1 MGCIFTAVQTLHFP
15 DYGFRIQEQEQKKVI
30 FDPVRKKFIPLT
42 PEEWVRQHC
51 IAHLIQ
57 HYAIPQGVIAVER
70 EIQAYGMRKR
80 FDIVVIANNASP
92 LILIECKA
100 PEVKITRNTLIQAAT
115 YNNKLDS
122 RFVWIT
128 NGLEHAWFEKVN
140 GNLQLINPPD
150 PAVFA
155 QREQQAFLLLY
166 V

>member
-1 MGCIFTAVQTLHFP
+1 VNIVWIESYDANPNNSIWYRSFWPWVVFLPQCKHYIFLIT
-15 DYGFRIQEQEQKKVI
+15 GFV
-30 FDPVRKKFIPLT
+30 
-42 PEEWVRQHC
+42 
-51 IAHLIQ
+51 IQ

-150 PAVFA
+150 PAVFT
-155 QREQQAFLLLY
+155 QREQQ
-166 V
+166 

>member
-1 MGCIFTAVQTLHFP
+1 
-15 DYGFRIQEQEQKKVI
+15 
-30 FDPVRKKFIPLT
+30 
-42 PEEWVRQHC
+42 
-51 IAHLIQ
+51 
-57 HYAIPQGVIAVER
+57 
-70 EIQAYGMRKR
+70 MRKR
-80 FDIVVIANNASP
+80 VDIVVIANNASP

-155 QREQQAFLLLY
+155 QREQQ
-166 V
+166 